1 MKNSCPVI
9 SMDVNITDFD
19 TSILDIMELISFE
32 GGSYICVSNV
42 HMCMEVFDSAQ
53 FASIVN
59 NADMVLP
66 DGKPV
71 LWAQRLM
78 GYKDAQQVRGQDIMN
93 LLCEVSTRKALKI
106 GLYGG
111 ASALLLDKVISNL
124 SASYPG
130 IEIVY
135 SFSPPFRPLTDS
147 EDKQVVDDMASSEI
161 DILFVGIGCPKQEI
175 WMAEHKHRLGCVML
189 GVGAAFDF
197 IAGEKKHAPRWV
209 QNIGMEWFFRLIS
222 EPERLWKRYLK
233 HNPRFIW
240 YFTQQLL
247 GRDFSKS

>member
-1 MKNSCPVI
+1 MTNSCPVI
-9 SMDVNITDFD
+9 TMDVNITDFD
-19 TSILDIMELISFE
+19 TSILDIMELISLE

-59 NADMVLP
+59 SADMVLP

-111 ASALLLDKVISNL
+111 ASELLLDKVISNL

-135 SFSPPFRPLTDS
+135 SFSPPFRPLTDN
-147 EDKQVVDDMASSEI
+147 EDKQVVDDIALSGI
-161 DILFVGIGCPKQEI
+161 DILFVGIGCPKQET
-175 WMAEHKHRLGCVML
+175 WMAEHKHKLSCVML

-209 QNIGMEWFFRLIS
+209 QNIGMEWLFRLIS
-222 EPERLWKRYLK
+222 EPGRLWKRYLK

-240 YFTQQLL
+240 YFTQQLF
-247 GRDFSKS
+247 GRDFSK